1 MTNRKFL
8 FAAALS
14 LLAAPAFAQ
23 GQPAQGGMGQG
34 MSQGMAQGGMGM
46 RGMDMS
52 HMMGEHMMPA
62 TVTAVDA
69 KTGVVDVSSEGFAL
83 KMHYPAA
90 SVANLKAGDKITLH
104 LGFSKP

>member
-8 FAAALS
+8 LAAALT

-23 GQPAQGGMGQG
+23 GQPAQGGMGG
-34 MSQGMAQGGMGM
+34 MSNMGGM
-46 RGMDMS
+46 RGGMNNMAGV
-52 HMMGEHMMPA
+52 MGMHTMPA
-62 TVTAVDA
+62 TVTAIDA

-83 KMHYPAA
+83 KMHYPTA
-90 SVANLKAGDKITLH
+90 SIANLKAGDKITLH